1 MIGRR
6 RPPEVKRKSE
16 VEIQLM
22 REAGRIVAATLGKLK
37 MLIAPG
43 VTTGQLDQAARE
55 CLDQA
60 GAVSSFLGYRDYP
73 AVICVE
79 INDIVVH
86 GIPSEDVV
94 LHGGDIVGVDLG
106 ASYRNYHADAAFTM
120 SVGETD
126 EASRRLMAA
135 TEEALHRGIEAAQVG
150 RKLGEVCGTIQR
162 CVEGYGYS
170 VVRDLVG
177 HGIGRSMHEPPQIPN
192 YLAPGQFPEYDII
205 LRPGMTLAIEPM
217 VNMGGYELR
226 TDADGW
232 TVRTA
237 DGLPSAHFEHTIAI
251 TKDGPRILTVT

>member
-1 MIGRR
+1 
-6 RPPEVKRKSE
+6 
-16 VEIQLM
+16 M
-22 REAGRIVAATLGKLK
+22 RDAGRIVAATLEKLRS
-37 MLIAPG
+37 LIAPG
-43 VTTGQLDQAARE
+43 VTTARLDQAARE
-55 CLDQA
+55 CLDKA
-60 GAVSSFLGYRDYP
+60 GAVSSFLGYRGYP
-73 AVICVE
+73 AVICAE

-94 LHGGDIVGVDLG
+94 LLEGDIVGIDLG
-106 ASYRNYHADAAFTM
+106 ASFRGYHADSAFSM
-120 SVGETD
+120 GVGETD
-126 EASRRLMAA
+126 AASQRLMAA
-135 TEEALHRGIEAAQVG
+135 TEEALGVGIETALVG
-150 RKLGEVCGTIQR
+150 RKLGEVCGAIQR

-232 TVRTA
+232 TVHTA
-237 DGLPSAHFEHTIAI
+237 DGRPSAHFEHTIAV